1 MENAYKL
8 LYAFAGPK
16 IDGASLD
23 YLTSPRECIT
33 GLKKGVKQSLMV
45 TFGMKAYVGKPINIY
60 TSITPQGKE
69 TTVDL
74 ARLSN
79 SFYTTLRATPLSDEV
94 GLFLM
99 VMEVQDVVID
109 SDGVYEVNVR
119 LFPSDETP
127 SQENQLDSIRSFFFA
142 KSIHGDSHAVK

>member
-16 IDGASLD
+16 IDGLDLD
-23 YLTSPRECIT
+23 YLKAPRECIT

-45 TFGMKAYVGKPINIY
+45 TFGMKAYVDKPINIY

-69 TTVDL
+69 TTFDL
-74 ARLSN
+74 AKLSN
-79 SFYTTLRATPLSDEV
+79 SFYTTLRATPISNEI

-99 VMEVQDVVID
+99 TMEVQDVVID
-109 SDGVYEVNVR
+109 GDGLYEVNVR
-119 LFPSDETP
+119 LFPSDESP

-142 KSIHGDSHAVK
+142 KSVHGDSYAVK